1 MGDRNRTDVTARSD
15 EIEQGRGGLQRCE
28 LGKGVR
34 RGRVQVIRSAWRSW
48 RLSWQLPTKIF
59 TQPRSKLIPS
69 ESRVANPYRE
79 RWPPMALT
87 RIIAIG
93 GKQTVSTASHVRVT
107 RPPTQ
112 KVLPHRALC
121 YDSILN
127 VIRTVLQ
134 SGLHYMRMSCK
145 WIKCLAFVSFGC
157 CFMPLVTGN
166 WACDGFAT

>member
-1 MGDRNRTDVTARSD
+1 MATIHKDIHTTPIKVYSVKVAS
-15 EIEQGRGGLQRCE
+15 
-28 LGKGVR
+28 
-34 RGRVQVIRSAWRSW
+34 
-48 RLSWQLPTKIF
+48 
-59 TQPRSKLIPS
+59 
-69 ESRVANPYRE
+69 ANPYRE

-134 SGLHYMRMSCK
+134 SGLHYRD
-145 WIKCLAFVSFGC
+145 FESFED
-157 CFMPLVTGN
+157 N
-166 WACDGFAT
+166 AA